1 MSVRT
6 AITGGIISAGA
17 AALYAAPD
25 AIDLYQNRSALS
37 SWRDQNISFPVDI
50 KGNAYIHMRFE
61 KYSRRSIR
69 EQPFFSPQNSM
80 KLPLPKELVDN
91 VNVNYST
98 EDLGPFIGAAADTLA
113 RSGDLSTSNGISDA
127 ISRITSA
134 VQAGAADIGAGAGA
148 SVLSATVGRTAIG
161 SAISSLTG
169 IAINPFQT
177 ILFKSPSFKKHRF
190 SWKLVP
196 KNEQESKDIETIVSL
211 FKYHMLPGISNAGG
225 VFFSYPEILQV
236 KLFPKDEYLYRFK
249 PCVVESVSV
258 NYAPNGPSFYRQ
270 SQAPTAIDFS
280 ISLQEI
286 EIWTKADYLRNSVGG
301 VVDQQQR
308 NQEQAARLAQASR
321 PPSGE

>member
-1 MSVRT
+1 
-6 AITGGIISAGA
+6 
-17 AALYAAPD
+17 
-25 AIDLYQNRSALS
+25 
-37 SWRDQNISFPVDI
+37 
-50 KGNAYIHMRFE
+50 
-61 KYSRRSIR
+61 
-69 EQPFFSPQNSM
+69 
-80 KLPLPKELVDN
+80 
-91 VNVNYST
+91 
-98 EDLGPFIGAAADTLA
+98 
-113 RSGDLSTSNGISDA
+113 
-127 ISRITSA
+127 
-134 VQAGAADIGAGAGA
+134 
-148 SVLSATVGRTAIG
+148 
-161 SAISSLTG
+161 
-169 IAINPFQT
+169 
-177 ILFKSPSFKKHRF
+177 
-190 SWKLVP
+190 
-196 KNEQESKDIETIVSL
+196 
-211 FKYHMLPGISNAGG
+211 MLPGISNAGG